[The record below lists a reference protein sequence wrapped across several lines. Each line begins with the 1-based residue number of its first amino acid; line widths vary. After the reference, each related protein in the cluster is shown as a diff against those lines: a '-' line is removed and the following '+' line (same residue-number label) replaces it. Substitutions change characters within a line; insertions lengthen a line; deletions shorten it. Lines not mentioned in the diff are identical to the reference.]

1 MRALGAIA
9 PERLKSLRHM
19 RQSKYGSSTRIEG
32 SKLTDSEVDQLLAN
46 LEIRMK
52 RVSDEAVQNLESRL
66 RNMAD
71 DMIRRH
77 PCMGRTIKP

>member
-1 MRALGAIA
+1 MSSLLNR
-9 PERLKSLRHM
+9 ERLKRYLLDRAQVLRPA
-19 RQSKYGSSTRIEG
+19 
-32 SKLTDSEVDQLLAN
+32 L
-46 LEIRMK
+46 RMK
-52 RVSDEAVQNLESRL
+52 RVSEEAVQSLESRL